1 MIFPGY
7 HFRRKPDAGTS
18 YNYKYYGMGE
28 EDMINKLL
36 KAISLKDEDCT
47 EELDNASQKTSFII
61 TMIIF
66 ALIGATAVGYLFYMR
81 NNTKYK
87 YDDSLTVSKN
97 GTHIVYDESGAYL
110 MHQENVL
117 SDTYMAIE
125 KDPFSDYCR
134 VIDKE

>member
-1 MIFPGY
+1 
-7 HFRRKPDAGTS
+7 
-18 YNYKYYGMGE
+18 MGE
-28 EDMINKLL
+28 EDMIDKLL

-66 ALIGATAVGYLFYMR
+66 ALIGAAAVGYLFYMR
-81 NNTKYK
+81 NSTKYK

-110 MHQENVL
+110 MHQEKVL
-117 SDTYMAIE
+117 SDIYMAIE
-125 KDPFSDYCR
+125 KDPYFHNIPRLLRWNTVRHVSTLEKAT
-134 VIDKE
+134 ITFLKMENI